1 MGVPCKTM
9 NQTVPKRKFRIRIL
23 SAFIA
28 FAVLL
33 SLLGVRLVFLQ
44 LIQGSDLK
52 QKAIEQQTRDSLVA
66 SHRGAI
72 LDRNYKTLAQSS
84 TAHTVTA
91 NPNEIQ
97 KSKKDIGEIAV
108 KLASVL
114 EMDTEEIV
122 TLLNKKT
129 NHVTIKRRI
138 EDDVVTAVRELD
150 LTGVY
155 LQEDAKR
162 YYPYGN
168 FASHI
173 LGFVGNDNQGLGGI
187 EAEYEEELKGA
198 PGRVIA
204 LKNALETDMP
214 FKEEKHIDPENGI
227 NVVLTIDE
235 VVQHFAEKHLE
246 QAYYDEKVQAGACAI
261 VSDVK
266 TGEILAMATKPD
278 FDLNDPFTLPEDVS
292 ADIQSIANDDER
304 REANSNALQKMW
316 RNKAVVDSYEPGS
329 CFKIITGCMALEEG
343 LITPDSTFFCS
354 GSKKVENYN
363 IGCSHRDGHGSQT
376 FADAVKN
383 SCNPAFIEVGQLVG
397 KEKFKEYYKA
407 FGFLDTTGF
416 DLPGEAS
423 GIFYADESYNEV
435 ELATASF
442 GQGPKV
448 TPLQLMAAVG
458 AVANG
463 GKLMKPYLVKEL
475 VDNSG
480 NVVKKT
486 DPTVVRQVISQKT
499 SEQMCAMLENTVAN
513 GTGQN
518 AYIKGYRVAGKTG
531 TSEKVP
537 RGSQKYI
544 ASFIAFAPANDPK
557 VACLVVLDEPSNG
570 QYYGGAIA
578 APVVGKILEDTLRY
592 MDVEPQYTEEE
603 KQNLDVSV
611 PNVKG
616 LSRSNAI
623 KNLTNEQLNYRIV
636 GNGETIKEQMPKAGS
651 TISGGSIVILYTED
665 STSNYVTVPDVT
677 NLSVGE
683 VQSILAEHRL
693 NLSIAG
699 AAATGNAGNMTVSDS
714 QSPDPGTEVEE
725 GTIIEVQFRYLDVD

>member
-1 MGVPCKTM
+1 MGSPCKSM
-9 NQTVPKRKFRIRIL
+9 KQTVPKRKMRIRIL
-23 SAFIA
+23 TFFIA

-44 LIQGSDLK
+44 VFQGADLE
-52 QKAIEQQTRDSLVA
+52 QRAVEQQTRDNLVA

-72 LDRNYKTLAQSS
+72 LDRNYKALAQSS

-91 NPNEIQ
+91 NPNEMH
-97 KSKKDIGEIAV
+97 KAKKDIGQTAAL
-108 KLASVL
+108 LAPVL
-114 EMDTEEIV
+114 EMDMEKIV
-122 TLLNKKT
+122 TLLNKET
-129 NHVTIKRRI
+129 NHVTLKRRV
-138 EDDVVTAVRELD
+138 EDDVANAVRKLE

-168 FASHI
+168 FASHV

-187 EAEYEEELKGA
+187 EAEYESELKGA

-204 LKNALETDMP
+204 LKNALDTDMP

-235 VVQHFAEKHLE
+235 VIQHFAEKHLE

-266 TGEILAMATKPD
+266 TGEILAMTTKSD
-278 FDLNDPFTLPEDVS
+278 FNLNDPFSLPEDVLEELRG
-292 ADIQSIANDDER
+292 ITNDEER
-304 REANSNALQKMW
+304 QTAESNALQKMW

-343 LITPDSTFFCS
+343 LITPDTTFFCS

-363 IGCSHRDGHGSQT
+363 IGCSHREGHGSQT

-407 FGFLDTTGF
+407 FGFLDATGF

-423 GIFYADESYNEV
+423 GIFYADENYNEV

-475 VDNSG
+475 IDND
-480 NVVKKT
+480 NHVVKKT
-486 DPTVVRQVISQKT
+486 EPTVVRQVISQNT

-592 MDVEPQYTEEE
+592 MGVEPQYTEEE
-603 KQNLDVSV
+603 KQNLDVNV

-623 KNLTNEQLNYRIV
+623 KNLSSEQLNYRII
-636 GNGETIKEQMPKAGS
+636 GNGETIKEQMPKPGS
-651 TISGGSIVILYTED
+651 SLSGGSIVILYTED
-665 STSNYVTVPDVT
+665 STSNYVTVPDLS
-677 NLSVGE
+677 NLSLSE
-683 VQSILAEHRL
+683 VQSILAQHRL
-693 NLSIAG
+693 NLSIGG
-699 AAATGNAGNMTVSDS
+699 AATTGNTTNRIVSS
-714 QSPDPGTEVEE
+714 GQAPDPGTEVEE
-725 GTIIEVQFRYLDVD
+725 GSIVEVIFRYLDVD